1 MTRPEVASALPR
13 MNLTFPAF
21 GRGDFE
27 GNDLKFEVGGFADGI
42 DPARSSQDDPRITAA
57 VQGLGLDQ
65 RSEARRVRAA
75 AATRRRR
82 K

>member
-1 MTRPEVASALPR
+1 

-42 DPARSSQDDPRITAA
+42 DPSFVQDDARASLR
-57 VQGLGLDQ
+57 GLKRSLAPGKPGSDDLDWLQ
-65 RSEARRVRAA
+65 SLF
-75 AATRRRR
+75 
-82 K
+82 